1 MLVYFSTY
9 FTTFFECK
17 QDKLFLVLMD
27 KKTVIKWLVGILA
40 NLAALIAVFLTANP
54 QLTDKAG
61 KEKKDSLN
69 KIADARFVP
78 SYSKSENPGL
88 LSRVVNEVSDEI
100 AAEQKLRDARERK
113 LSRRDTITNRGKT
126 PVHLLHQQAFENRM
140 MTLRKQTAA
149 TDNLSNGN
157 AASLLAGE
165 KGWDKLN
172 GTKTTGGLNGYF
184 RLKPGMQV
192 FGWHPYWMGSA
203 YETYNFSLL
212 STLAYYG
219 AEVDPVTGDFK
230 TTHGWETSGVFA
242 AVGETNCRIELAVIS
257 LGEDNNSD
265 FLADTIAQ
273 ENLIYNITTALS
285 KRGNGVCIDF
295 EEVPGMMRGNFTRFI
310 TALHDS
316 LWVAAKNKTDTT
328 VNFFDGYTIS
338 IVLPC
343 YDWTNAFDVKELEK
357 VASRFVVTGYDYYG
371 SFSDSTGPV
380 APLGSGLSWNAPNI
394 ERSVSDYL
402 KKGIPPAKL
411 LLDLPYYGVKWQAA
425 TTKYPSPRVEF
436 LDFPLYKKI
445 RNDLAL
451 KETRYD
457 TASVTAFYISD
468 GTMPVQYWFD
478 DAETLSEKYRW
489 VQRNRL
495 GGVGIWA
502 LGYDNGYPDLWQAIL
517 TNFGRDRLAEDT
529 TYATKFP
536 IAFRDTTALPADKE
550 WGIVAANG
558 HYLIFDNP
566 YVLLCVAVGLFAIIL
581 LIQVLLDQQ
590 PFNELFSKRLL
601 LFILSSLAGTAAII
615 FLGLA
620 LWSKVPHREI
630 YLLLAGIIGGY
641 LLFRL
646 TQRIVGREERLP

>member
-9 FTTFFECK
+9 HAHLFKCK
-17 QDKLFLVLMD
+17 QDKLFLALMD

-54 QLTDKAG
+54 QLTDKDSV
-61 KEKKDSLN
+61 EKKDSLN
-69 KIADARFVP
+69 RIAAERFVP
-78 SYSKSENPGL
+78 SYSKSVNPGL

-100 AAEQKLRDARERK
+100 AAEQKRRDARERK
-113 LSRRDTITNRGKT
+113 MSRRDTLINRGKT
-126 PVHLLHQQAFENRM
+126 PVHVLHQQAFENRLM
-140 MTLRKQTAA
+140 SLRKQTAA
-149 TDNLSNGN
+149 NNNLSIGN
-157 AASLLAGE
+157 AATLISGE
-165 KGWDKLN
+165 SGWDKLN
-172 GTKTTGGLNGYF
+172 GTKSTGGLGGYF
-184 RLKPGMQV
+184 RLKPGIQV

-203 YETYNFSLL
+203 YKTYNFSLL

-219 AEVDPVTGDFK
+219 AEIDPFTGDFT

-242 AVGETNCRIELAVIS
+242 AAGETNCRIELAVINI
-257 LGEDNNSD
+257 GEDNNSD
-265 FLADTIAQ
+265 FLSDTIAQ
-273 ENLIYNITTALS
+273 ENLIYNITNTLS

-295 EEVPGMMRGNFTRFI
+295 EEVPTMMRGNLTRFV

-316 LWVAAKNKTDTT
+316 LQIAAKNKADTT
-328 VNFFDGYTIS
+328 VNYFDGYTIS

-343 YDWTNAFDVKELEK
+343 FDWTNAFDVKELDK
-357 VASRFVVTGYDYYG
+357 VADRFVVTGYDYYG

-380 APLGSGLSWNAPNI
+380 APLGSGLQWNAPNI

-402 KKGIPPAKL
+402 KKGIPPVKL
-411 LLDLPYYGVKWQAA
+411 LVDLPYYGVKWQSAN
-425 TTKYPSPRVEF
+425 TKIPSPRVEF
-436 LDFPLYKKI
+436 LDFQLYKKT
-445 RNDLAL
+445 RNELVL
-451 KETRYD
+451 KEINYD
-457 TASVTAFYISD
+457 TASVTAYYISN

-502 LGYDNGYPDLWQAIL
+502 LGYDNGYSDLWQAIL
-517 TNFGRDRLAEDT
+517 NNFGRDRLAEDT

-536 IAFRDTTALPADKE
+536 LAIRDTTALPPDKE

-558 HYLIFDNP
+558 RYLIFDNP
-566 YVLLCVAVGLFAIIL
+566 YVLLCCAVGLFAIIL
-581 LIQVLLDQQ
+581 LLQVLLDQQ

-601 LFILSSLAGTAAII
+601 LFILSSIAGTAAII

-620 LWSKVPHREI
+620 LWSKVPHREV
-630 YLLLAGIIGGY
+630 YLLLAGVIGGY

-646 TQRIVGREERLP
+646 TQRIVGKEEKLP